1 MREVRFDPS
10 QVVPEIDARVSGRC
24 RNAKVH
30 LVFDTGSG
38 ITQLDT
44 TILENLGYSAKD
56 ALQLMSVR
64 GATGEAI
71 EGYVVSIKRINV
83 FGREFQD
90 VPVLGYDFENFPEI
104 DGLLGFDVIKQLHLE
119 MDGPAGLLRIY

>member
-1 MREVRFDPS
+1 
-10 QVVPEIDARVSGRC
+10 
-24 RNAKVH
+24 
-30 LVFDTGSG
+30 
-38 ITQLDT
+38 
-44 TILENLGYSAKD
+44 
-56 ALQLMSVR
+56 MSVR